1 MGLLERFMVSDPW
14 PEGEEVF
21 NLLGGRDQLS
31 LMMNAR
37 RFQSFKYEKRG
48 VVSMYRCSFLYGD
61 KRNLLEISISEKG
74 DRYYLVRVTSSE
86 LRWFRPRKV
95 LFTKL
100 NLHHDIVL
108 KDDLIRPVE
117 LATSMSLSF

>member
-1 MGLLERFMVSDPW
+1 MIPDPW

-21 NLLGGRDQLS
+21 NVLGGRDQLS

-37 RFQSFKYEKRG
+37 RFQSSKYERRG
-48 VVSMYRCSFLYGD
+48 VDPMYRCSFLYGD
-61 KRNLLEISISEKG
+61 KRNLLEVIITENKNG
-74 DRYYLVRVTSSE
+74 CYLVRVTSSE
-86 LRWFRPRKV
+86 FRWFRPRKV

-100 NLHHDIVL
+100 NLHYEIVT
-108 KDDLIRPVE
+108 KDDLIRLVE

>member
-1 MGLLERFMVSDPW
+1 MGLLDRFMISGPW

-37 RFQSFKYEKRG
+37 RFQSFKYERRG
-48 VVSMYRCSFLYGD
+48 VDSMYRCSFLYGD
-61 KRNLLEISISEKG
+61 KRNLLEIFITEKKDG
-74 DRYYLVRVTSSE
+74 YYLVRVTSSE
-86 LRWFRPRKV
+86 LRWFRPREV

-100 NLHHDIVL
+100 NLHYVIIL
-108 KDDLIRPVE
+108 EDDLIRLVE

>member
-1 MGLLERFMVSDPW
+1 MGFLDRFMVSDPW

-37 RFQSFKYEKRG
+37 RFQSSKYERRG
-48 VVSMYRCSFLYGD
+48 VASMYRCSFLYGD
-61 KRNLLEISISEKG
+61 KRNLLEISFTEKK

-100 NLHHDIVL
+100 NLHYDIIL
-108 KDDLIRPVE
+108 EDDLIRLVE

>member
-1 MGLLERFMVSDPW
+1 MGLLDRFMISDPW

-31 LMMNAR
+31 LMINAR
-37 RFQSFKYEKRG
+37 RFQSSKYERRG

-61 KRNLLEISISEKG
+61 KRNLLEILFRERKDG
-74 DRYYLVRVTSSE
+74 YYLVRVTSSE
-86 LRWFRPRKV
+86 LRWFRSDRV
-95 LFTKL
+95 LYTEL
-100 NLHHDIVL
+100 NLHYDIII
-108 KDDLIRPVE
+108 KEDLIRLVE

>member
-1 MGLLERFMVSDPW
+1 MNLLDLLMISDPW

-31 LMMNAR
+31 LMINAR
-37 RFQSFKYEKRG
+37 RFQSSKYERRG
-48 VVSMYRCSFLYGD
+48 VVSMYRCGFLYGD
-61 KRNLLEISISEKG
+61 KRNLLEIFITVKKDG
-74 DRYYLVRVTSSE
+74 YYLVRVTSSE
-86 LRWFRPRKV
+86 LRWFRPRRV

-100 NLHHDIVL
+100 GLYRDIIHE
-108 KDDLIRPVE
+108 DDLIRRVE